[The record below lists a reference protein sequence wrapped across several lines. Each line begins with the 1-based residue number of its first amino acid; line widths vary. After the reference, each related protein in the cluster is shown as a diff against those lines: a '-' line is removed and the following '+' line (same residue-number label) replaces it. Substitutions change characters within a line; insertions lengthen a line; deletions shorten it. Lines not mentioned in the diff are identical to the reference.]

1 MYEEEVY
8 DPESEELYEHHRFRA
23 DAGQSLLRIDRFL
36 TERIRNA
43 SRNKVQ
49 EAIRGGFV
57 RVNDITI
64 KPNYKVRPLDEI
76 VVALPQPPRET
87 EVLPEEIALDIVYE
101 DEHLLLVNKPSGMVV
116 HPAYQNW
123 SGTLVNALAWHFQHL
138 PEMPGNIGRPGL
150 VHRIDKDTSGL
161 LVIAKTEAS
170 MTGLARQF
178 FDHSIERSYEALVW
192 GEPRPAAGTIDVPLG
207 RSERDRRITIAIPD
221 GERGRRAVTH
231 YRTLQAY
238 RYVSLLE
245 CRLETGRT
253 HQIRAH
259 LVYLG
264 HPLFN
269 DSTYGGDRVLR
280 GTQFSKYKAFVENCF
295 RLMPRMA
302 LHAKSLGF
310 MHPATGKKMLFDTD
324 LPADFQATLHRWE
337 EYVKYH

>member
-1 MYEEEVY
+1 
-8 DPESEELYEHHRFRA
+8 
-23 DAGQSLLRIDRFL
+23 
-36 TERIRNA
+36 
-43 SRNKVQ
+43 
-49 EAIRGGFV
+49 
-57 RVNDITI
+57 
-64 KPNYKVRPLDEI
+64 
-76 VVALPQPPRET
+76 
-87 EVLPEEIALDIVYE
+87 
-101 DEHLLLVNKPSGMVV
+101 
-116 HPAYQNW
+116 
-123 SGTLVNALAWHFQHL
+123 
-138 PEMPGNIGRPGL
+138 

-178 FDHSIERSYEALVW
+178 FDHSIERSYQALVW

-238 RYVSLLE
+238 RYVSLVE

-259 LVYLG
+259 MVYLG

-310 MHPATGKKMLFDTD
+310 MHPVTREKMFFDTD
-324 LPADFQATLHRWE
+324 LPADFQALLERWE
-337 EYVKYH
+337 NYVKYH